1 MKFIEY
7 LDILDEKNNSS
18 DSIFK
23 KMINWHIPL
32 SPKMLERIFVVNKEE
47 FFHVTDLTNRKKLEK
62 LQGSRKTVSCFTDF
76 NSEDIFTGADG
87 IDYKF
92 PAVFTLRGSYTF
104 GSSEDVYTEPDSG
117 GRRWIEPQ
125 NIMDPKSE
133 ELFREISL
141 NIMNEFLKSSF
152 GKDYTKEQL
161 DLLFSEHD
169 KIDKKEKA
177 LIIKTYLDIS
187 EKVLK
192 KFKDDILYLFD
203 RDTKKYNEIL
213 GYNFKIQSI
222 KMHEYNF
229 FNYLMYKHK
238 NTPPNFYPDGD
249 EEDKLTAYKIAKE
262 MNIELFDSL
271 DNLIDSL

>member
-7 LDILDEKNNSS
+7 LNILDEKNNSS
-18 DSIFK
+18 TTIFE
-23 KMINWHIPL
+23 KMIKWNIPL

-47 FFHVTDLTNRKKLEK
+47 FFHVTNLTNKERLEK

-76 NSEDIFTGADG
+76 NSKDIFTGPDG
-87 IDYKF
+87 INYKF
-92 PAVFTLRGSYTF
+92 PAVFTLKGSYTF
-104 GSSEDVYTEPDSG
+104 GSSEDVYTEPDRG
-117 GRRWIEPQ
+117 GRRWIEQ
-125 NIMDPKSE
+125 ENIMDPKSKD
-133 ELFREISL
+133 LFEEISL

-161 DLLFSEHD
+161 DSLFSEPYA
-169 KIDKKEKA
+169 IDNKEKA

-192 KFKDDILYLFD
+192 KFKDDILYLFN

-213 GYNFKIQSI
+213 GYNFKIQRI
-222 KMHEYNF
+222 K
-229 FNYLMYKHK
+229 MYKHNFFKYLIQKHK
-238 NTPPNFYPDGD
+238 NIPFDFCPDGV
-249 EEDKLTAYKIAKE
+249 EEDKLRAYEIAKG

-271 DNLIDSL
+271 DDLIDSL